1 MANGG
6 VAVGEGSSERWRVE
20 VRHIDHDG
28 GGDGN
33 RGAFVELVVDVEV
46 LAFRIEPALM
56 AVARV
61 GISGVRKLHRVRLVG
76 DINDVEASIS
86 VAVVGSA
93 AAEGDLA
100 IGVWAAGKGL
110 DHHLVDIDRR
120 PGVDIGGRGGVG
132 VEVVDAQAIGA
143 TAGAIEK
150 STHLV
155 ERQRVGGG
163 GSGGRRSDA
172 VHQGHSAQRIKLTHI
187 DDLHAAAALGAG
199 VTEVAVDAHIA
210 PEAGR
215 PRDVRLDHC
224 STRVGDVDERSAV
237 GEADDRVLAA
247 GGRDVAPAGVGA
259 GGWGG
264 KLRERKPTAQSDAVG
279 VEGARDRTFDRLAI
293 NLAPTRPAI
302 GLLAVANLAIVV
314 MGKQRCAHHDVGDD
328 DHPKKQLE
336 WDEAQKNG
344 TREDG
349 AREYTILGYRL
360 RGRDHGQS
368 S

>member
-1 MANGG
+1 
-6 VAVGEGSSERWRVE
+6 
-20 VRHIDHDG
+20 
-28 GGDGN
+28 
-33 RGAFVELVVDVEV
+33 
-46 LAFRIEPALM
+46 M

-172 VHQGHSAQRIKLTHI
+172 VHQGHRAQRIKLTHI